1 MKLKAKPIQ
10 EKYIWAG
17 LCCLIGLLA
26 VIRMFWNIGGDYF
39 TFLDEYP
46 TFDVA
51 AGFAK
56 TGKFCFWDFHH
67 QVLTDESYT
76 RAWPHTVLLGVWF
89 HIFGINVVAGKTLSA
104 VFGVL
109 FVLSLFYITGK
120 IYENYYI
127 SVLACLI
134 VMTNSTVITVFRQ
147 IRMYSLWLL
156 LMIWISYFAFQA
168 LTVKWYLPNK
178 NKLCFWF
185 NSYLGYSLK
194 YIALFF
200 LFLAAGYYVHI
211 NTMIIGAGILCF
223 FLYCLLV
230 KREKRYFCALGLL
243 LLLIVVGLG
252 VCTFILKI
260 NWYKNPIFWMSIKGG
275 NIGLR
280 EDLNIRYW
288 DWTVDFVHSSRF
300 FWGSLICMAIAF
312 IKSIRK
318 RDRKF
323 DYSMYL
329 FLTVSSSLVC
339 FVYFLTRYYQARY
352 MLYVAPMIAVLMAW
366 GIVETFSVVKAKLML
381 PLACAAA
388 IVVLGVNVGQTFTEV
403 YFDPDIC
410 YHKKVYEIVR
420 DDAEHEM
427 EEGTIPIAGFD
438 FRDYYGVQVFD
449 DYETAAFDR
458 ENDME
463 IWREFSE
470 EYADGYILVESAK
483 INGFPEAMK
492 IFIQD
497 YSEKIAGDGL
507 DHYNIEVVR
516 YHSLDSM
523 SVSGKM
529 IAENITRN
537 GPVTYSFSEDGVR
550 TKVTLEVDTSEMENN
565 VDTLFLKFGIFTT
578 DKETEDKCYQL
589 RLPEQYAGESYYYEI
604 IMEKP
609 CQVVLLKDECMVYY
623 NDGTCREKL
632 LYEK

>member
-1 MKLKAKPIQ
+1 MKLKTKPIQ

-17 LCCLIGLLA
+17 LFCLVGLLA
-26 VIRMFWNIGGDYF
+26 VVRMFWNIGGDYF

-76 RAWPHTVLLGVWF
+76 RAWPHTVLLGLWF

-109 FVLSLFYITGK
+109 FVLSLCYITKK

-127 SVLACLI
+127 SLLSCLF

-156 LMIWISYFAFQA
+156 VTLWLIYFIYRM
-168 LTVKWYLPNK
+168 LTVKPDYSETNLIGRFWRK
-178 NKLCFWF
+178 KLNFSIKCIIA
-185 NSYLGYSLK
+185 STVLLVLGYYTHINTLA
-194 YIALFF
+194 IGVGACLFF
-200 LFLAAGYYVHI
+200 LFL
-211 NTMIIGAGILCF
+211 
-223 FLYCLLV
+223 LLF
-230 KREKRYFCALGLL
+230 KREKRYFTITIIIVLMGLAMVIL
-243 LLLIVVGLG
+243 LPWLIRVNPV
-252 VCTFILKI
+252 I
-260 NWYKNPIFWMSIKGG
+260 NNIYWWIVSSGNVAVREEINERYWFWM
-275 NIGLR
+275 L
-280 EDLNIRYW
+280 
-288 DWTVDFVHSSRF
+288 DFVHSRRF
-300 FWGSLICMAIAF
+300 FWLAFGCMIFAF
-312 IKSIRK
+312 FKSVRK
-318 RDRKF
+318 SDEKF
-323 DYSMYL
+323 DFSLYIL
-329 FLTVSSSLVC
+329 LIVSSSLGC
-339 FVYFLTRYYQARY
+339 FLYLLTRYYQARY
-352 MLYVAPMIAVLMAW
+352 MLYVAPIVAVLMAW
-366 GIVETFSVVKAKLML
+366 GIVETFSIAKAKLML
-381 PLACAAA
+381 LLACAAC
-388 IVVLGVNVGQTFTEV
+388 VVVVGINVGQTFTEV
-403 YFDPDIC
+403 YHDPDIC
-410 YHKKVYEIVR
+410 YHRKVYEIVR
-420 DDAEHEM
+420 DDAKHEM

-463 IWREFSE
+463 IWRNFSE
-470 EYADGYILVESAK
+470 EYTDGYILVESAK

-492 IFIQD
+492 NFIQY

-507 DHYNIEVVR
+507 DHYNIEAVR
-516 YHSLDSM
+516 YHSLEPLSFKLKLSNDNF
-523 SVSGKM
+523 VKD
-529 IAENITRN
+529 
-537 GPVTYSFSEDGVR
+537 GPVSYSFAEDGVR
-550 TKVTLEVDTSEMENN
+550 TKVSLEVDTSEIENN

-609 CQVVLLKDECMVYY
+609 CQVVLLKDECMIYY
-623 NDGTCREKL
+623 KDGTCREKL

>member
-1 MKLKAKPIQ
+1 MKIKTKPIQ
-10 EKYIWAG
+10 EKYIWG
-17 LCCLIGLLA
+17 SLFCLVGLLA
-26 VIRMFWNIGGDYF
+26 FVRMFWNIGGDYF

-67 QVLTDESYT
+67 QILKDQSYT
-76 RAWPHTVLLGVWF
+76 RAWPHTVLLGLWF
-89 HIFGINVVAGKTLSA
+89 HIFGINVIAGKALSA

-109 FVLSLFYITGK
+109 FVLSLFYITRK

-134 VMTNSTVITVFRQ
+134 VLTNSTVITVFRQ

-168 LTVKWYLPNK
+168 LTVRWHLPNR

-185 NSYLGYSLK
+185 NSYLAYPLK

-230 KREKRYFCALGLL
+230 KREKRYFCALGLM
-243 LLLIVVGLG
+243 LLLIVGGLG
-252 VCTFILKI
+252 VCTYILKI
-260 NWYKNPIFWMSIKGG
+260 NWYTNPIFWMSIKGG

-280 EDLNIRYW
+280 EDLNTRYW

-300 FWGSLICMAIAF
+300 FWGSVICMIIAF
-312 IKSIRK
+312 IKNIRK

-323 DYSMYL
+323 DFSMYL
-329 FLTVSSSLVC
+329 FLTVSSSLIC

-366 GIVETFSVVKAKLML
+366 GIVETFSIVKADLML

-388 IVVLGVNVGQTFTEV
+388 VVVLGVNVGQTFTEV
-403 YFDPDIC
+403 YDNPGIC
-410 YHKKVYEIVR
+410 YHKKVYEIVKE
-420 DDAEHEM
+420 DAAQEM
-427 EEGTIPIAGFD
+427 SGRTVPIAGYD
-438 FRDYYGVQVFD
+438 FRDYYGAQVLD

-458 ENDME
+458 ENDMQ
-463 IWREFSE
+463 IWRDFSE
-470 EYADGYILVESAK
+470 EYADGYILIESAK

-492 IFIQD
+492 AFVQR
-497 YSEKIAGDGL
+497 YSEQIAGEGM
-507 DHYNIEVVR
+507 DHYNIEAVR
-516 YHSLDSM
+516 YHSLEP
-523 SVSGKM
+523 VSAPVKM
-529 IAENITRN
+529 DEENAIQN
-537 GPVTYSFSEDGVR
+537 GPVRYSFSEDGVR
-550 TKVTLEVDTSEMENN
+550 TKLSLEVDTSVMGNN
-565 VDTLFLKFGIFTT
+565 VDTLFLKFGIFTI

-589 RLPEQYAGESYYYEI
+589 RLPKGYTGGKYCYEI
-604 IMEKP
+604 IMEKR
-609 CQVVLLKDECMVYY
+609 CQAVLLKDECMVYC